1 MKQRGFTLI
10 ELMVAITVLALILF
24 ASLPSIG
31 TWLDT
36 TRVRNAADSLQNG
49 LQAARGEA
57 VRRNQSMS
65 FWLVALADPGVLSN
79 DCTLSSASASW
90 VVSVNSPIVHCADE
104 PSTTSSPM
112 LVTGRAI
119 GGGRPVTVSAVKS
132 DGTSA
137 ANRVTFDGFGRITND
152 DAISRIKLSGSSSDT
167 RVLRIEISSAG
178 AVRLCD
184 LSVSDS
190 NDPRKCLLPT
200 P

>member
-1 MKQRGFTLI
+1 
-10 ELMVAITVLALILF
+10 
-24 ASLPSIG
+24 
-31 TWLDT
+31 
-36 TRVRNAADSLQNG
+36 
-49 LQAARGEA
+49 
-57 VRRNQSMS
+57 MS